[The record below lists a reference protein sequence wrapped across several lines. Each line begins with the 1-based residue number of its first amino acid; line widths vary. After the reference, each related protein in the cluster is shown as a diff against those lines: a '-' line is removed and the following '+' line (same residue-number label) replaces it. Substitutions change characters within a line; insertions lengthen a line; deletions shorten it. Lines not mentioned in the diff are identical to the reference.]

1 MYIFATN
8 IKILIMARSK
18 KGTRKKKVYIDTKG
32 VFSKIKRET
41 GEKITAKSF
50 CEDYGFSTPTI
61 TKWNREAPNTISV
74 IYHFLRKHNLQFED
88 LVKCD

>member
-8 IKILIMARSK
+8 IKILIMATSK

-50 CEDYGFSTPTI
+50 CKDYGFSQPTI
-61 TKWNREAPNTISV
+61 TRWNKEAPETISV
-74 IYHFLRKHNLQFED
+74 IYHFLKKYNLQFDD
-88 LVKCD
+88 LVKCG